1 MDVPVS
7 LCVVERT
14 ACFHWLKVK
23 DAPANGRQWQ
33 SCPEHGQDPDD
44 GADGHRCAP
53 EHLLLWKQTHR
64 FTAGQMRQ
72 CRKAVLKL
80 IMNPKASL
88 TETRVLLNS
97 CVSTMKD
104 IKVTFY
110 GWQMFSVY
118 TH

>member
-7 LCVVERT
+7 LCVVECT
-14 ACFHWLKVK
+14 ACFHRLKVK

-44 GADGHRCAP
+44 GADGHRRAP

-64 FTAGQMRQ
+64 FTA
-72 CRKAVLKL
+72 
-80 IMNPKASL
+80 
-88 TETRVLLNS
+88 VLLNS

-104 IKVTFY
+104 NKVTFY